1 MKKTL
6 HKTDELFRLID
17 GKLKEEGRLPEIL
30 DYGQPTHEPRPVKT
44 MSWDTIGRVSFGS
57 SEGIYLDICLEG
69 DMGGGTYERVELG
82 TYKTL
87 LEDKEAFSTMSLL
100 NTEFVFA
107 MRDFVNTHMDDFNW
121 VGFDII
127 FYIGEKQ
134 AIKYTTTRDLASARE
149 FIQERGKRNGFDH
162 AVLINN
168 ETGKEEIIQIS
179 YQE

>member
-6 HKTDELFRLID
+6 YRTDELFRLID
-17 GKLKEEGRLPEIL
+17 SKLKEEGLLPEIL
-30 DYGQPTHEPRPVKT
+30 DYGLPTHDPRPVKT

-69 DMGGGTYERVELG
+69 DMGGGAYERVELG

-107 MRDFVNTHMDDFNW
+107 MRDFVNAHMDDF
-121 VGFDII
+121 I
-127 FYIGEKQ
+127 
-134 AIKYTTTRDLASARE
+134 LS
-149 FIQERGKRNGFDH
+149 
-162 AVLINN
+162 
-168 ETGKEEIIQIS
+168 
-179 YQE
+179 